1 MKIVA
6 IICRILLGLMFIVF
20 GANILH
26 PFLPPQ
32 PMPPAGSPPAQFMGV
47 MMPSGWMG
55 HVGFFQVLGGVL
67 VLIGGTTPLG
77 LCILGP
83 IIVNI
88 LIFHTLLMGGH
99 GIAAGLV
106 ALVLEIVLIYAYR
119 NNFAGIFTFKAQP
132 TA

>member
-26 PFLPPQ
+26 PFMPAPP
-32 PMPPAGSPPAQFMGV
+32 PPPGSPTAQFMAV
-47 MMPSGWMG
+47 MAPTGWM
-55 HVGFFQVLGGVL
+55 HVVGFFQLLGGLL

-77 LCILGP
+77 LVILGP
-83 IIVNI
+83 ILVNI

-99 GIAAGLV
+99 GIAPGLV
-106 ALVLEIVLIYAYR
+106 ATLLEIILIYAYR
-119 NNFAGIFTFKAQP
+119 ANFAGIFTYKATP